1 MTLHQGDQYVIP
13 IEIKNATG
21 VITPDD
27 VDDVRIQ
34 IGDERRQY
42 SDGRLTF
49 DAENKQWL
57 FQKKKKK
64 TRTFTASVNMQ
75 VGILVGTDIVYSS
88 VQKIKLERSI
98 IRKDWVE

>member
-13 IEIKNATG
+13 IESKNATT

-34 IGDERRQY
+34 IGDELRQY
-42 SDGRLTF
+42 SDGGLTF
-49 DAENKQWL
+49 DAENKKWL
-57 FQKKKKK
+57 FHITEEK

-75 VGILVGTDIVYSS
+75 VGILVGTDIIYSS

>member
-13 IEIKNATG
+13 VEIKNATA

-34 IGDERRQY
+34 IGDELRQY
-42 SDGRLTF
+42 SDGGLTF
-49 DAENKQWL
+49 DAENKKWL
-57 FQKKKKK
+57 FHITEEK
-64 TRTFTASVNMQ
+64 TRTFTCSVNMQ

>member
-13 IEIKNATG
+13 VEIKNATG

-34 IGDERRQY
+34 IGDELRQY
-42 SDGRLTF
+42 SDGGLTF
-49 DAENKQWL
+49 DAENKKWL
-57 FQKKKKK
+57 FYITEEK
-64 TRTFTASVNMQ
+64 TRTFTGSINMQ

>member
-13 IEIKNATG
+13 VEIKNATA

-34 IGDERRQY
+34 IGDELRQY
-42 SDGRLTF
+42 SDGGLTF
-49 DAENKQWL
+49 DAENKKWL
-57 FQKKKKK
+57 FRITEEK
-64 TRTFTASVNMQ
+64 TRTFNCSVNMQ

-88 VQKIKLERSI
+88 VQKIKVEHSI